1 MELLVI
7 ILIFV
12 GIFAIYDS
20 IRRVNN
26 TILEQTEELKKLR
39 EELKGKNKKLEELIL
54 LLWIIN

>member
-7 ILIFV
+7 ILIFA

-26 TILEQTEELKKLR
+26 TILEQTEELKKKIRRANTFALDNQ
-39 EELKGKNKKLEELIL
+39 LN
-54 LLWIIN
+54 

>member
-7 ILIFV
+7 ILIFA

-26 TILEQTEELKKLR
+26 TILVQTEELKKLR
-39 EELKGKNKKLEELIL
+39 EELKGKNK
-54 LLWIIN
+54 N

>member
-7 ILIFV
+7 ILIFA

-20 IRRVNN
+20 IRRVSK

-39 EELKGKNKKLEELIL
+39 EALKGKDKN
-54 LLWIIN
+54 

>member
-12 GIFAIYDS
+12 GGIFAIYDS

-39 EELKGKNKKLEELIL
+39 EELKGKNK
-54 LLWIIN
+54 N